1 MTTSQTPA
9 VPAASSRAKTWTLRL
24 LPVAILLA
32 ALGLGI
38 LPRVRAH
45 TAVHE
50 QTQSLAIPTVSV
62 VNPEVLPLTRPID
75 LPADVQPYQNVAIN
89 ARISGYVG
97 KWFADIGTHVTAG
110 QQLAVIEA
118 PEVDAQLEQ
127 AKADAVTALANYQIA
142 KTTAERW
149 QDLLKSNSVS
159 RQEAEQ
165 NTSAMKARDAALV
178 AARAN
183 VDRLSKM
190 QAFEKVFA
198 PFSGVV
204 TDRGVD
210 VGTLIDSGAATGA
223 ARQLFHLV
231 ETDKL
236 RVFVNVP
243 QDAVGDAGIGT
254 TATLTLPQWPGR
266 TFTGVIARTTGAID
280 PISRTLRVEVD
291 VDNPD
296 GAILPGAYASVRL
309 NAADAKARL
318 SIPVSALLFR
328 PDGVQVAT
336 INAANRVAMQSVTL
350 GRDYGTR
357 IEISTGLD
365 EHARVVANP
374 SDAIAA
380 GEFVAVAANTQPKV
394 AANTP
399 PTSKP

>member
-1 MTTSQTPA
+1 MTTSHSPA
-9 VPAASSRAKTWTLRL
+9 ASAAPSRVKTWSLRLVPAA
-24 LPVAILLA
+24 ILLV
-32 ALGLGI
+32 ALAVGI
-38 LPRVRAH
+38 LPRVRAR
-45 TAVHE
+45 TATHE
-50 QTQSLAIPTVSV
+50 QTKSLAIPTVSV
-62 VNPEVLPLTRPID
+62 VNPEVLPLARPID

-97 KWFADIGTHVTAG
+97 KWFADIGTQVSAG
-110 QQLAVIEA
+110 QLLAVINA
-118 PEVDAQLEQ
+118 PEVDAELQQ
-127 AKADAVTALANYQIA
+127 AKADAATALANDQIA
-142 KTTAERW
+142 RTTAERW
-149 QDLLKSNSVS
+149 QQLLKSNSVS

-165 NTSAMKARDAALV
+165 NTSTMKARDAALI

-190 QAFEKVFA
+190 QSFEKLFA

-204 TDRGVD
+204 TERGVE
-210 VGTLIDSGAATGA
+210 VGTLIDSGAATGT

-243 QDAVGDAGIGT
+243 QDAVGGAGVGT

-280 PISRTLRVEVD
+280 PVSRTLRVEVD

-309 NAADAKARL
+309 NAKDAEARL

-350 GRDYGTR
+350 GRDFGTR

-380 GEFVAVAANTQPKV
+380 GEFVTVAPSNQPK
-394 AANTP
+394 AAP
-399 PTSKP
+399 